1 MLKSLSGALQL
12 MRYFTAEQSVWG
24 VRELAAASGVHRA
37 VVQRVLATFAEE
49 GFLVQ
54 DDLGRY
60 ALGLRWF
67 ELGEIVRHTLSPTDV
82 VKPALSRLAQ
92 QTGETVF
99 LSLLDGHEGLCLDM
113 AHSGQPLRFSIEEGQ
128 RFALDTG
135 SHGKAMLAFQSST
148 LCDEVCQKAHQQAR
162 EHAHRH
168 VPDRQVLDAH
178 LARIRETGWAYT
190 SEEAVPGVSGLAIP
204 LWSKDKRTVI
214 GSLAIAGPVQR
225 LDEQAVP
232 KFLDALHEARQT
244 VERAIGLIKRA

>member
-54 DDLGRY
+54 DELGRY

-67 ELGEIVRHTLSPTDV
+67 ELGEIVRHTLSPTEV

-135 SHGKAMLAFQSST
+135 SHGKAMLAFQGPA
-148 LCDEVCQKAHQQAR
+148 LCDEVCRRTSTQAHG
-162 EHAHRH
+162 H
-168 VPDRQVLDAH
+168 VVDRAALDAH
-178 LARIRETGWAYT
+178 LARIREDGWAYT

>member
-24 VRELAAASGVHRA
+24 VRDLAAASGVHRA

-54 DDLGRY
+54 DELGRY

-135 SHGKAMLAFQSST
+135 SHGKAMLAFQST
-148 LCDEVCQKAHQQAR
+148 ALCDEVCRKAR
-162 EHAHRH
+162 GH
-168 VPDRQVLDAH
+168 VVDRAALDAH
-178 LARIRETGWAYT
+178 LARIREAGWAYT

-204 LWSKDKRTVI
+204 LWSKDKRTVV

>member
-54 DDLGRY
+54 DELGRY

-135 SHGKAMLAFQSST
+135 SHGKAMLAFQSVA
-148 LCDEVCQKAHQQAR
+148 LCDEVCRKAQEHP
-162 EHAHRH
+162 HAHGH
-168 VPDRQVLDAH
+168 KIDRAALDAH
-178 LARIRETGWAYT
+178 LARIREAGWAYT

-204 LWSKDKRTVI
+204 LWSKDKRTVV

-244 VERAIGLIKRA
+244 VERALGLIKRA

>member
-12 MRYFTAEQSVWG
+12 MRYFTAEQSIWG

-135 SHGKAMLAFQSST
+135 SHGKAMLAFQSPA
-148 LCDEVCQKAHQQAR
+148 LCDEVCRKAHEKAQG
-162 EHAHRH
+162 HTL
-168 VPDRQVLDAH
+168 DRQALDAH
-178 LARIRETGWAYT
+178 LARIREAGWAYT

-204 LWSKDKRTVI
+204 LWSKDKRTVV
-214 GSLAIAGPVQR
+214 GSLAIAGPMQR
-225 LDEQAVP
+225 LDEAAVP

-244 VERAIGLIKRA
+244 VERALGLIKRA